1 MPPKASSRRTAA
13 KPEASASGESSQN
26 APATTQAPAQGT
38 SATPGPSGRP
48 PVQRLQTLKKRTP
61 GGSITPST
69 TRSPS
74 ALGGEPAPKPFKF
87 RPKAVQRKTKEEREA
102 IERVEQER
110 NEERMREAAAIQ
122 RGRGGSGRGS
132 RGSFRGRGGAG
143 GMGAGGPLGS
153 GFGGAFRGRGGGF
166 GGGGSGS
173 GGGGGGGGG
182 RSRMRSGFT
191 ANSRNQEYDSSDD
204 ELRVSI
210 DKINIDED
218 EDDDFADDVKG
229 KMPRR
234 REKGLRPVRVT
245 RHEHEERTVHVNMES
260 SSTKAAEIRA
270 QAQKDAAEV
279 VDDKSSPEE
288 DNVEQPRVKEEPSD
302 DNDTPME
309 DVPAV
314 DDDFLPRQRYRV
326 RRKTSDPL
334 EAEDPKKDKKELPP
348 TAVKRDPRELL
359 RTKEETD
366 EYDRHE
372 EDLKHVLEL
381 LTHQEP
387 ESDPEPEADTE
398 TEREKSQG
406 APETTTADG
415 AGSNED
421 DPPIEKLANQH
432 LLGQLFLMQFPPM
445 TPNLT
450 IPGSKDA
457 PASGTTRP
465 QTQDQPDIKPEIGDQ
480 DVEITG
486 EGAAESDRPSEMI
499 TAAANWSLPAGRVGK
514 LNVHKS
520 GRITMD
526 WGGVSFELD
535 RATGVDFVQEAL
547 IVSQP
552 EADASGQPPKDDRR
566 HEAWSMGQLSGK
578 FTVMPNWDSIL

>member
-1 MPPKASSRRTAA
+1 MPPKASTRRTAA
-13 KPEASASGESSQN
+13 KLEASASGESSQN
-26 APATTQAPAQGT
+26 APAPTQAPAQG
-38 SATPGPSGRP
+38 SGATPGPSGRP

-122 RGRGGSGRGS
+122 RGRGGGGRGS

-153 GFGGAFRGRGGGF
+153 GFGGVFRGRGGGF
-166 GGGGSGS
+166 GGGSGG

-191 ANSRNQEYDSSDD
+191 ANARDQEYDSSDD

-218 EDDDFADDVKG
+218 EEDDFDDVKG
-229 KMPRR
+229 KMPARR

-245 RHEHEERTVHVNMES
+245 RHEHEERVVHVNMES
-260 SSTKAAEIRA
+260 SSNKAAEIRE

-288 DNVEQPRVKEEPSD
+288 DNVEQPRVKAEPTD

-309 DVPAV
+309 DVPAA

-334 EAEDPKKDKKELPP
+334 EVEEKKKDKEELPP
-348 TAVKRDPRELL
+348 TAVKRDARDLL

-387 ESDPEPEADTE
+387 ESEPEPEADTE

-406 APETTTADG
+406 APETTTGDG
-415 AGSNED
+415 TEPNEEE
-421 DPPIEKLANQH
+421 PPIEKLANQH

-450 IPGSKDA
+450 IPGSNGA

-480 DVEITG
+480 DVQITG
-486 EGAAESDRPSEMI
+486 EGEAESDGPSEMI
-499 TAAANWSLPAGRVGK
+499 TAATNWSLPAGRVGK

-520 GRITMD
+520 GRVTMD

-578 FTVMPNWDSIL
+578 FTVMPNWDSML